1 MVNVIL
7 GALLPVIVTLALGM
21 LAGWRRDQDTGAAEA
36 LNRMVLVY
44 ALPLALFAGTITV
57 SRKELVSEWP
67 LLLALLAGT
76 VLPFLLAF
84 LSGRY
89 LAGRPMQ
96 AAALQAMAF
105 GFPAIAFTGIP
116 ILTPLIG
123 NKATLVVDVAGLTGN
138 IVILPLTLVLL
149 SYAKEKAGATD
160 KAGAGEKA
168 GAGSAKA
175 GEGGQKEASVAALA
189 MKSLGHAF
197 FQPVVLAPLFAIAF
211 VFTDIHLP
219 ASVTNSF
226 KLLGS
231 TVGGISLFASGI
243 ILQSQSPR
251 FSLPAAVS
259 TLARLLV
266 IPGLAYLALT
276 AIGQDGDLRKM
287 TVLAL
292 GLAAAPMQVILSTRY
307 DCDQEENASVLLYS
321 NVLSVASLAFL
332 IWLTQ

>member
-1 MVNVIL
+1 MMNVIL

-21 LAGWRRDQDTGAAEA
+21 LAGWRRDEDTKAAEA

-57 SRKELVSEWP
+57 SRQELVSQWP

-84 LSGRY
+84 LAGRY
-89 LAGRPMQ
+89 MAGRTMQ

-123 NKATLVVDVAGLTGN
+123 DKATLVVDVAGLTGN
-138 IVILPLTLVLL
+138 IVILPVTLVLL
-149 SYAKEKAGATD
+149 SYAKEKEQSGFG
-160 KAGAGEKA
+160 KPCG
-168 GAGSAKA
+168 
-175 GEGGQKEASVAALA
+175 GGQKEASVAALA
-189 MKSLGHAF
+189 KKSLRHAF
-197 FQPVVLAPLFAIAF
+197 SQPVVLAPLFAVAF
-211 VFTDIHLP
+211 VLTNIHLP
-219 ASVTNSF
+219 GVVTGSF

-243 ILQSQSPR
+243 ILQSQSLR
-251 FSLPAAVS
+251 FSLPASIS

-276 AIGQDGDLRKM
+276 AIGQGGDLRKM

-307 DCDQEENASVLLYS
+307 ECDEEENASVLLYS
-321 NVLSVASLAFL
+321 NVLSIPSLTFL

>member
-1 MVNVIL
+1 MMNVIL

-21 LAGWRRDQDTGAAEA
+21 LAGWRRDEDTKAAES

-57 SRKELVSEWP
+57 SRQELVSQWP

-84 LSGRY
+84 LVDRY
-89 LAGRPMQ
+89 LVGRTMQ

-123 NKATLVVDVAGLTGN
+123 DKATLVVDVAGLTGN
-138 IVILPLTLVLL
+138 IVILPVTLVLL
-149 SYAKEKAGATD
+149 SYAKEK
-160 KAGAGEKA
+160 EQS
-168 GAGSAKA
+168 GSGKPC
-175 GEGGQKEASVAALA
+175 GGGQEDTSVLALV
-189 MKSLGHAF
+189 MKSLRHAF
-197 FQPVVLAPLFAIAF
+197 SQPVVLAPLFAIAF

-219 ASVTNSF
+219 GAMIKSF

-243 ILQSQSPR
+243 ILQSQTPR
-251 FSLPAAVS
+251 FSLPAALS

-266 IPGLAYLALT
+266 IPGFAYLALT
-276 AIGQDGDLRKM
+276 AVGEGGDLRKM

-307 DCDQEENASVLLYS
+307 GCDKEENASVLLYS
-321 NVLSVASLAFL
+321 NVLSIPSLAFL

>member
-1 MVNVIL
+1 MMNVIL

-57 SRKELVSEWP
+57 SRQELVGQWP
-67 LLLALLAGT
+67 LLVALLVGT

-84 LSGRY
+84 LVDRY
-89 LAGRPMQ
+89 LVVRTVQ

-105 GFPAIAFTGIP
+105 GFPAIAFTCIP

-123 NKATLVVDVAGLTGN
+123 DKATLVADVAGLTGN
-138 IVILPLTLVLL
+138 VVILPVTLVLL
-149 SYAKEKAGATD
+149 SYAKEKQGT
-160 KAGAGEKA
+160 
-168 GAGSAKA
+168 GSAKPW
-175 GEGGQKEASVAALA
+175 EGGQEEASVAALVA
-189 MKSLGHAF
+189 KSLRNAF
-197 FQPVVLAPLFAIAF
+197 TQPVVLAPLFAVAF
-211 VFTDIHLP
+211 VLTNIHLP
-219 ASVTNSF
+219 DVVTGSF

-231 TVGGISLFASGI
+231 TVGGISLFASGV
-243 ILQSQSPR
+243 ILQSQSLR
-251 FSLPAAVS
+251 FSLPALVS
-259 TLARLLV
+259 TVARLLV

-276 AIGQDGDLRKM
+276 MIGQGGNLRKM

-307 DCDQEENASVLLYS
+307 DCDKEENASVLLYS
-321 NVLSVASLAFL
+321 NVLSIPSLAFL

>member
-84 LSGRY
+84 LAGRY
-89 LAGRPMQ
+89 LAGRTMQ

-149 SYAKEKAGATD
+149 SYAKEKAGVTD
-160 KAGAGEKA
+160 KAGAGSEA
-168 GAGSAKA
+168 GAGSAKP
-175 GEGGQKEASVAALA
+175 GESGQEASVAALA
-189 MKSLGHAF
+189 TKSLGHAF
-197 FQPVVLAPLFAIAF
+197 SQPVVLAPLFAIAF

-231 TVGGISLFASGI
+231 TVGGISLFASGV

-276 AIGQDGDLRKM
+276 ALGQDGDLRKM

-307 DCDQEENASVLLYS
+307 DCDQEENASVMLYS